1 MPRIILVLSSMAAAL
16 LLVGGLAVGQ
26 EEATDPAVL
35 VGAGD
40 IASCTRDDHEATA
53 DLLDGIAGTVVTFG
67 DNAYESGTSVEFD
80 KCYDSS
86 WGRHKARTKPSAG
99 DEDYKTSGAS
109 GYFEYFGAAAG
120 DAQEGYYSYEL
131 GSWHVV
137 VLNSNCE
144 EVGGCDAGSEQER
157 WLREDLEAHPNSCTA
172 AYFHHPRFSSG
183 GGGNSSAVR
192 PFWEALYEADAEVV
206 LSGHAHHYE
215 RFAPQTPSGQAD
227 QAQGIRQF
235 VVGTGGYSLNSFKS
249 VEANSE
255 KRISDSY
262 GVIKLALRPEGYD
275 WRFVTAPGGK
285 VADSGTASCH
295 GAPSGPPPPPDTTA
309 PKVTST
315 VPKPNA
321 TGVGPTANIKAT
333 FSEDMT
339 ASTIS
344 KTTFTLRKRGSSDFL
359 AARVSYNPST
369 DRVILESSNFLKR
382 GATYKA
388 AVHRGAKDLAG
399 NPLDQNASLSGSQKH
414 EWTFKV
420 RN

>member
-26 EEATDPAVL
+26 EEAKNPAVL

-40 IASCTRDDHEATA
+40 IASCTRNGHEETA
-53 DLLDGIAGTVVTFG
+53 DLLDGISGTVATFG
-67 DNAYESGTSVEFD
+67 DNAYESGTSAEFD

-99 DEDYKTSGAS
+99 DEDYKTSGAK

-120 DAQEGYYSYEL
+120 DPQEGYYSYEL

-157 WLREDLEAHPNSCTA
+157 WLREDLEDHPNSCTA
-172 AYFHHPRFSSG
+172 AYFHHPRFSS

-227 QAQGIRQF
+227 PAQGIREF

-285 VADSGTASCH
+285 VADSGRASCH
-295 GAPSGPPPPPDTTA
+295 GEPSGPPPPPPDTTA

-339 ASTIS
+339 AATIN
-344 KTTFTLRKRGSSDFL
+344 KTTFTLRKQGSTDFL

-369 DRVILESSNFLKR
+369 DRAILDPSNSLKR

-399 NPLDQNASLSGSQKH
+399 NQLDQNASLSGSQKH
-414 EWTFKV
+414 DWTFKV

>member
-53 DLLDGIAGTVVTFG
+53 DLLDGIAGTVATFG
-67 DNAYESGTSVEFD
+67 DNAYESGTSAEFD
-80 KCYDSS
+80 NCYAPS
-86 WGRHKARTKPSAG
+86 WGRHKARTKPSVG
-99 DEDYKTSGAS
+99 DEDYKTAGAK

-120 DAQEGYYSYEL
+120 DPQEGYYSYEL

-144 EVGGCDAGSEQER
+144 EVGGCATGSAQER

-172 AYFHHPRFSSG
+172 AYFHHPRFSSSG
-183 GGGNSSAVR
+183 SGNNSAMR

-227 QAQGIRQF
+227 PAQGIREF
-235 VVGTGGYSLNSFKS
+235 VVGTGGYSLNTFKS

-285 VADSGTASCH
+285 VADSGRASCH
-295 GAPSGPPPPPDTTA
+295 GAPSRPPPPPDTTA

-315 VPKPNA
+315 APKPNA
-321 TGVGPTANIKAT
+321 TGVGHTANIKAT
-333 FSEDMT
+333 FSEGMT
-339 ASTIS
+339 ASTINS
-344 KTTFTLRKRGSSDFL
+344 TTFGLRKQGSSDFL

-369 DRVILESSNFLKR
+369 DRAILDPSNSLKR

-399 NPLDQNASLSGSQKH
+399 NRLDQNASLSGSQLH
-414 EWTFKV
+414 DWTFKV

>member
-1 MPRIILVLSSMAAAL
+1 MRRVVLVLSSMAAAL

-26 EEATDPAVL
+26 EEANPAVL

-40 IASCTRDDHEATA
+40 IASCTRNDHEATA
-53 DLLDGIAGTVVTFG
+53 DLLDGISGTVATFG
-67 DNAYESGTSVEFD
+67 DNAYESGTSAEFD

-86 WGRHKARTKPSAG
+86 WGRHKARTKPSVG
-99 DEDYKTSGAS
+99 DEDYKTTGAS

-120 DAQEGYYSYEL
+120 DPQEGYYSYEL

-157 WLREDLEAHPNSCTA
+157 WLREDLEAHSNACTA
-172 AYFHHPRFSSG
+172 AYFHHPLFSSSG
-183 GGGNSSAVR
+183 SGNNSTVR

-227 QAQGIRQF
+227 PAQDIREF
-235 VVGTGGYSLNSFKS
+235 VVGTGGYSLNTFKS

-275 WRFVTAPGGK
+275 WRFVTDPGGT
-285 VADSGTASCH
+285 VADSGSGSCH
-295 GAPSGPPPPPDTTA
+295 G
-309 PKVTST
+309 
-315 VPKPNA
+315 
-321 TGVGPTANIKAT
+321 
-333 FSEDMT
+333 
-339 ASTIS
+339 
-344 KTTFTLRKRGSSDFL
+344 
-359 AARVSYNPST
+359 
-369 DRVILESSNFLKR
+369 
-382 GATYKA
+382 
-388 AVHRGAKDLAG
+388 
-399 NPLDQNASLSGSQKH
+399 
-414 EWTFKV
+414 
-420 RN
+420 

>member
-26 EEATDPAVL
+26 EQADPAVL

-53 DLLDGIAGTVVTFG
+53 NLLDSIAGTVATFG
-67 DNAYESGTSVEFD
+67 DNAYESGTSAEFD

-86 WGRHKARTKPSAG
+86 WGRHKARTKPSVG
-99 DEDYKTSGAS
+99 DEDYKTAGAS

-120 DAQEGYYSYEL
+120 DPQEGYYSYEL

-157 WLREDLEAHPNSCTA
+157 WLREDLEDHPNSCTA

-227 QAQGIRQF
+227 QAQGIREF
-235 VVGTGGYSLNSFKS
+235 VVGTGGYSLNTFKS
-249 VEANSE
+249 VQANSE

-285 VADSGTASCH
+285 VADSGRASCH
-295 GAPSGPPPPPDTTA
+295 GEPSGPPPPPPDTTA

-315 VPKPNA
+315 TPKPNA
-321 TGVGPTANIKAT
+321 TGVGHTANIKAT

-339 ASTIS
+339 AATIS

-369 DRVILESSNFLKR
+369 DRAILEPSNFLKR

-399 NPLDQNASLSGSQKH
+399 NPLDQNASLIGSQKH
-414 EWTFKV
+414 DWTFKV